1 MREFLSEWTTR
12 SWSRK
17 ISFYGF
23 SSYSAMDAVDRHSG
37 YL

>member
-1 MREFLSEWTTR
+1 MRELLSKRTTR

-23 SSYSAMDAVDRHSG
+23 SSYSTMDAVDRHSH